1 MVHISL
7 NPHPDDELSDEQ
19 VSEIAREYLEKM
31 GYGEQPFV
39 IVMMIFVWF
48 WVLVWISLQSHLD
61 ASCPFRNNL
70 Q

>member
-1 MVHISL
+1 MHISL

-39 IVMMIFVWF
+39 VVMMIFVWF
-48 WVLVWISLQSHLD
+48 
-61 ASCPFRNNL
+61 
-70 Q
+70 